1 MQGLPDYVTVS
12 TVSVVGRPDSGEENV
27 ANGAM
32 YITSSDLEFMID
44 GGNEQIIAIR
54 FPSVDVS
61 TSVNKA
67 WMLFD
72 VDEVSWESGQ
82 AVTIGI
88 YGELSVN
95 SAPIGAAA
103 RDISSRTVTNAMAL
117 WMPGATN
124 VVHEEL

>member
-1 MQGLPDYVTVS
+1 MQGLPDYVTVAS
-12 TVSVVGRPDSGEENV
+12 TSITNINDNAEENV
-27 ANGAM
+27 DSGAM
-32 YITSSDLEFMID
+32 YITSSDLEFMSD
-44 GGNEQIIAIR
+44 NGEQIIAIR
-54 FPSVDVS
+54 FPSVAVS
-61 TSVNKA
+61 GMVNKA

-95 SAPIGAAA
+95 SAPIGSAA

>member
-1 MQGLPDYVTVS
+1 
-12 TVSVVGRPDSGEENV
+12 
-27 ANGAM
+27 M
-32 YITSSDLEFMID
+32 YLTSSDLEFMVD

-61 TSVNKA
+61 ESVNKA

-72 VDEVSWESGQ
+72 VDEVSWTASQ

-88 YGELSVN
+88 YGELAAN
-95 SAPIGAAA
+95 SAAIGGGAN
-103 RDISSRTVTNAMAL
+103 DISSRTVTEAMAL
-117 WMPGATN
+117 WMPGGTA